1 MGTYW
6 FGGTVLHLSAAD
18 TYHLVSP
25 SITRNLMIEHCVE
38 YRGSTAYEKNQ
49 WLRGDLKMK
58 SRSASIAC
66 AAQLILLCYCQLGAQ
81 TVEHPLI
88 FDAAS
93 VKQANPSLP
102 DGRTVVGMLPPTG
115 GPGTSDPGRIHYP
128 IVSLEALIRSAYQLK
143 PEEKIIGP
151 SWLDTDFFQ
160 VDAVMPSD
168 ATIDQFREMLRNL
181 LADRFELK
189 VHRAE
194 KGSPIWAMVLAKNGP
209 RMKVSAEQ
217 KVDAPLPPGAFAVAP
232 DRSAPHLGADGFP
245 LRPNVPAS
253 GAGLF
258 TSIGTLGIRLTA
270 RQQTMHD
277 LADVLSKF
285 SRRLVLDETGL
296 TSKYDFIL
304 TFTTRPDVD
313 SIPDIFT
320 SIRSLGI
327 RLQSETGSVA
337 LLVIDHV
344 NKNPTPN

>member
-1 MGTYW
+1 MRRILGY
-6 FGGTVLHLSAAD
+6 
-18 TYHLVSP
+18 P
-25 SITRNLMIEHCVE
+25 
-38 YRGSTAYEKNQ
+38 
-49 WLRGDLKMK
+49 GDLIIEG
-58 SRSASIAC
+58 RWPPIAYF
-66 AAQLILLCYCQLGAQ
+66 AQVFLLCCCQLRAQ
-81 TVEHPLI
+81 TVEHPLM

-93 VKQANPSLP
+93 VKQANPNLP

-128 IVSLEALIRSAYQLK
+128 IISLEALIRSAYHLK
-143 PEEKIIGP
+143 PQEKIVGP

-160 VDAVMPSD
+160 VDAVTPS
-168 ATIDQFREMLRNL
+168 ATTNDQFREMLRNL
-181 LADRFELK
+181 LADRFKLK
-189 VHRAE
+189 VHRTE

-217 KVDAPLPPGAFAVAP
+217 QVDAPLPPGAFAVPP
-232 DRSAPHLGADGFP
+232 DPPAPHLGADGFP
-245 LRPNVPAS
+245 LHPNVPAS

-258 TSIGTLGIRLTA
+258 ATIGTLGIRLTA
-270 RQQTMHD
+270 RQQTTHD

-296 TSKYDFIL
+296 TAKYDFIL

-320 SIRSLGI
+320 SIRSLGL

-344 NKNPTPN
+344 DKNPTQN